1 MSFNHFQSMSKRG
14 KKTAFIL
21 NEPGFK
27 LLPINFNLSFL
38 KEENAFILSEFAFS
52 FEVYIDFEH
61 LYSIHFSYLKQRG
74 RYSFELR
81 ENLDFRCE
89 PIYEYGNEEEY
100 LPNIKNI
107 VLAFNETDIFN
118 YMTQEIHK
126 FYEKN
131 PLDIQA
137 QTIVTSLKNTWEEA
151 KNSTKDLVEDTSMS
165 EDVYNLVYFFN
176 CLKKILHVEEVL
188 KNRFKTL

>member
-1 MSFNHFQSMSKRG
+1 MSFNHFESMSKRG
-14 KKTAFIL
+14 KKTTFIL

-38 KEENAFILSEFAFS
+38 KEEDSFIISDFGFS
-52 FEVYIDFEH
+52 FEAYIDFEH

-74 RYSFELR
+74 RYSSELR

-100 LPNIKNI
+100 LPQTKNI
-107 VLAFNETDIFN
+107 VLAFNEADILN
-118 YMTQEIHK
+118 YMEHEINK
-126 FYEKN
+126 FCEKN

-137 QTIVTSLKNTWEEA
+137 TTIIASLKKAWEEE
-151 KNSTKDLVEDTSMS
+151 KHVVKDLVEDDKMP
-165 EDVYNLVYFFN
+165 EDTYNIVYFFN
-176 CLKKILHVEEVL
+176 YLKKINNVEEGL
-188 KNRFKTL
+188 KNRLKNL